1 LKEWKEI
8 RQLYKDGNLDR
19 IAQLEQLVHTEQSD
33 DDNGGK
39 TEPLPAVMRIRGFA
53 PTDARASAY
62 FNLLTKC
69 RKCHWYSY
77 TSNFKKLA
85 HRDRI
90 VEHHPA
96 EWCLACG
103 RIASKKCCSSSGKP
117 KCQVYQPKPKDVH
130 ISTKTIPFRI
140 KVHDPR
146 KMNMFRAN
154 WNKLEGSSPQWTYD
168 EAEAEEDMFHHR
180 FGTHPSLP
188 VILAS
193 ISPLREDTIP
203 TDGMYQAWN
212 MRWVQ
217 CEMNRESS
225 GSRGYHHYSR
235 ADDEIP
241 VARAEETDA
250 ILMDKKDR
258 LLFQELYKF
267 RSIGFPP
274 REKPQGSIVGDVEA
288 KWNSET
294 RCGVSTKMS
303 TAESCDMVPFSLY
316 SLLLVGVCG
325 SHLSSPKRSC
335 RSKLGPFAWNFV

>member
-1 LKEWKEI
+1 MKEWKEI

-117 KCQVYQPKPKDVH
+117 NVK
-130 ISTKTIPFRI
+130 
-140 KVHDPR
+140 
-146 KMNMFRAN
+146 
-154 WNKLEGSSPQWTYD
+154 
-168 EAEAEEDMFHHR
+168 
-180 FGTHPSLP
+180 
-188 VILAS
+188 S
-193 ISPLREDTIP
+193 ISPNQK
-203 TDGMYQAWN
+203 M
-212 MRWVQ
+212 
-217 CEMNRESS
+217 C
-225 GSRGYHHYSR
+225 
-235 ADDEIP
+235 
-241 VARAEETDA
+241 
-250 ILMDKKDR
+250 ILAPKPF
-258 LLFQELYKF
+258 LF
-267 RSIGFPP
+267 
-274 REKPQGSIVGDVEA
+274 
-288 KWNSET
+288 
-294 RCGVSTKMS
+294 VSKYMI
-303 TAESCDMVPFSLY
+303 
-316 SLLLVGVCG
+316 
-325 SHLSSPKRSC
+325 
-335 RSKLGPFAWNFV
+335 LGR